1 MAPNLSTPF
10 KQAYLTSCRREEVL
24 KLTGFDYGTEIEKTM
39 RNRVRQMD
47 GEGGREGGATHR

>member
-1 MAPNLSTPF
+1 M
-10 KQAYLTSCRREEVL
+10 L

-47 GEGGREGGATHR
+47 GREGERETQK